1 MKFRCQY
8 NLFFTTLFLGAIT
21 CLSGCATTGTDRATK
36 STTSMQT
43 VEQDYTQASV
53 QIDATNASLEELI
66 KPNQPDLKKAYDD
79 YTENA
84 KKMEKLGKKL
94 DTHTEKMSTRSNE
107 YFAEWESSYI
117 NPEIRELSERR
128 RIDMRDGY
136 AKIADASIGV
146 KGALKSY
153 LTDIGE
159 IQKFVSNDLTPQGIE
174 LIKPVAQTAVK
185 DGENLKEAIRPVLT
199 AIGQV
204 KADMTQGGTK

>member
-1 MKFRCQY
+1 MKFRYQS

-36 STTSMQT
+36 TTTSMQT
-43 VEQDYTQASV
+43 VEQDYKQASV

-66 KPNQPDLKKAYDD
+66 KPNQPDMKKAYNT
-79 YTENA
+79 YTDNV
-84 KKMEKLGKKL
+84 KKMENLGKKL

-199 AIGQV
+199 AISQV
-204 KADMTQGGTK
+204 KADMTQGGAK